1 MLARMFFVEI
11 VSLERMGERF
21 QLKKL
26 MASIPFVFE
35 TVSFVDSSPLRRR
48 KFLLGRRERLLRDCV
63 TFLSVIAQRQDWST
77 VAPKK
82 KKGEKSILRIWW
94 TFQERSNGRATLHEG
109 RDDLQL
115 VNLCVPPRST
125 IVVSRFNSRDSSI
138 SLSTSTKNRT
148 VIFYIRG
155 RKKKEER
162 IKTMTIDCT
171 RFKNHSFESFS
182 LLRFT
187 FFSIIFASSSVCT
200 WTHEERG
207 GGGCDSSRFEKTGK
221 TNRKIILTGL
231 RTQKKTRRNN
241 GTALIRFGEE
251 NRWRLGTR
259 EPRQWY

>member
-48 KFLLGRRERLLRDCV
+48 KFLLGRRERLLRNCV

-138 SLSTSTKNRT
+138 SLSTSTKNR
-148 VIFYIRG
+148 IFYQKKR
-155 RKKKEER
+155 RKN
-162 IKTMTIDCT
+162 
-171 RFKNHSFESFS
+171 KNNDNRLHKIQESLFRKLFS
-182 LLRFT
+182 SSLHFFFNHLRF
-187 FFSIIFASSSVCT
+187 FLRLHLDSRGEGGRRLWLVSIRED
-200 WTHEERG
+200 WQNEPQNNTHG
-207 GGGCDSSRFEKTGK
+207 APHAK
-221 TNRKIILTGL
+221 
-231 RTQKKTRRNN
+231 
-241 GTALIRFGEE
+241 E
-251 NRWRLGTR
+251 NTP
-259 EPRQWY
+259 E

>member
-138 SLSTSTKNRT
+138 SLSTSTKNR
-148 VIFYIRG
+148 IFYQKKR
-155 RKKKEER
+155 RKN
-162 IKTMTIDCT
+162 
-171 RFKNHSFESFS
+171 KNNDNRLHKNQESLFRTLFS
-182 LLRFT
+182 SSLH
-187 FFSIIFASSSVCT
+187 FFSIIFASSSFLCT
-200 WTHEERG
+200 WTHEGRREG
-207 GGGCDSSRFEKTGK
+207 GRLWLVSIREDWQNEP
-221 TNRKIILTGL
+221 
-231 RTQKKTRRNN
+231 QNN
-241 GTALIRFGEE
+241 THGAPHAKE
-251 NRWRLGTR
+251 NTP
-259 EPRQWY
+259 E